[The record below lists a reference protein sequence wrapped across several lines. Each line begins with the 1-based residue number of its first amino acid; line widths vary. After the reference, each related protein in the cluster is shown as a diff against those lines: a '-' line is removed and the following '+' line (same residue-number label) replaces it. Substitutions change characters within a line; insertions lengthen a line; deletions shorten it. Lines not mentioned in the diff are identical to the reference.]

1 MDQPDYEG
9 GATKESGLTICP
21 NRGATECPSDEKI
34 NEAEKV
40 LKTKGRQTE
49 QL

>member
-1 MDQPDYEG
+1 MDGPGFEA
-9 GATKESGLTICP
+9 GAKGESGLTICP
-21 NRGATECPSDEKI
+21 NRGTTECPGDEKI

-40 LKTKGRQTE
+40 LKTKDRQTE